1 MEQDLRSTSLMKRG
15 SISRCRHG
23 HARNTGCDCMR
34 PVCKQKRQPARVLV
48 CVCVRALGMVARC
61 GEDLPLLSRTA
72 GEAKLKACITEGS
85 LGRMHAKVELLF
97 SLPEISNTEDK
108 RICPGICVCVC
119 ASLHLYLWIH
129 VHMCICL
136 VCLCVSRTGFHLSVH
151 MSLAE
156 RYMCICI
163 FVHVV

>member
-1 MEQDLRSTSLMKRG
+1 MAEQGLSSTSLMKRG

-34 PVCKQKRQPARVLV
+34 SVCKQKRQPAQVLV
-48 CVCVRALGMVARC
+48 CVRVRALGMVARC

-85 LGRMHAKVELLF
+85 LGRTHAKVELLF

-119 ASLHLYLWIH
+119 LSASVFVDPCTYVYL
-129 VHMCICL
+129 L
-136 VCLCVSRTGFHLSVH
+136 VL
-151 MSLAE
+151 
-156 RYMCICI
+156 
-163 FVHVV
+163 FVC